1 MCIIHIHETTFTT
14 RQDINM
20 VLIRGEL
27 SLNSPTAMGK
37 FRNRA
42 NSINGSFCEIV
53 FTKVT
58 KPVQIIH
65 TDGGLNVNN
74 EFINDIYK
82 TAESTPRTPEKRE
95 KPEIPVEMITD
106 KSINKTLGRLVY
118 TTKDG
123 DTFEAYHSKVFPKIV
138 YEGVVYRD
146 KDSWRTA
153 MRCVVV
159 EPRRLN

>member
-1 MCIIHIHETTFTT
+1 
-14 RQDINM
+14 M

-42 NSINGSFCEIV
+42 NSINGSFCDIV
-53 FTKVT
+53 FTRVT
-58 KPVQIIH
+58 KPVQTIH
-65 TDGGLNVNN
+65 TDGGLNDNHEIIN
-74 EFINDIYK
+74 EIYN
-82 TAESTPRTPEKRE
+82 TTESTPRT
-95 KPEIPVEMITD
+95 PVEMITD
-106 KSINKTLGRLVY
+106 KSINKKLGRLVY

-138 YEGVVYRD
+138 YEGVVYCD
-146 KDSWRTA
+146 KDSWRAA